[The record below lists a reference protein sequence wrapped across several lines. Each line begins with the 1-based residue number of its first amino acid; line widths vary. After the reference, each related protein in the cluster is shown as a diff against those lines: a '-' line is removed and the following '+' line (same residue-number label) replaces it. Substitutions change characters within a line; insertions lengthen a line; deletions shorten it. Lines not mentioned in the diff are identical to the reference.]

1 MDLGKNI
8 TTATG
13 WVLTLS
19 CLIGTAVALA
29 MSVYHT
35 FWTPANY
42 QVATSDSFISISYGG
57 ISPLLAGLFPL
68 ILSLLVMSI
77 GHLFLKAA
85 RKSPVRRAS
94 R

>member
-19 CLIGTAVALA
+19 GLIGTAVALA

-42 QVATSDSFISISYGG
+42 RH
-57 ISPLLAGLFPL
+57 
-68 ILSLLVMSI
+68 SLLVQ
-77 GHLFLKAA
+77 LLYQ
-85 RKSPVRRAS
+85 
-94 R
+94 